1 MAVHMAERMA
11 VATRVV
17 GRGSGR
23 ATTSAAA
30 PGTARLCRR
39 VCGFHTK
46 PKILLLE
53 AVEICNGDVTF
64 APHY

>member
-1 MAVHMAERMA
+1 MAKRMSG
-11 VATRVV
+11 ATRVV
-17 GRGSGR
+17 GRGSGRGSGR
-23 ATTSAAA
+23 ATTSAA
-30 PGTARLCRR
+30 PGIARLCRR

-53 AVEICNGDVTF
+53 AVEICNGDVTL